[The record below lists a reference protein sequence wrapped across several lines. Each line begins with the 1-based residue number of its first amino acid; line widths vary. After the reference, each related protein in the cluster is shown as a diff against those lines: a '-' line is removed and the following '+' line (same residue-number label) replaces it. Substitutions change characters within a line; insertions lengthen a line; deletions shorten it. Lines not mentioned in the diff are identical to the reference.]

1 MRQRKVPSPGF
12 QVEIVMVDYDSSKS
26 QNQASKYDNS
36 KSDVTVATEKAKQ
49 DRSMKSRR
57 KKDSNDDVFSDSDTE
72 DSRSPNQ
79 VSPQPLSNSGE
90 HATFHRPTTNVPNEG
105 TVNITTTA
113 EQISFNDGKVE
124 TRVVHGE
131 TKEETSSLKL
141 EEAAT
146 SNSTSV
152 SEFKAIAADASV
164 FSFGDDED
172 YESE

>member
-1 MRQRKVPSPGF
+1 
-12 QVEIVMVDYDSSKS
+12 MVDYDSSKS
-26 QNQASKYDNS
+26 QNQASKYDNR
-36 KSDVTVATEKAKQ
+36 KSNVTVATEKAKQ

-57 KKDSNDDVFSDSDTE
+57 KKDSNDDFFSDSDTE
-72 DSRSPNQ
+72 DIRSPNQ
-79 VSPQPLSNSGE
+79 VSQPLSNSGE
-90 HATFHRPTTNVPNEG
+90 HATFHRPTTNVPNEE
-105 TVNITTTA
+105 TVSITTTA

-124 TRVVHGE
+124 TRVVDGE
-131 TKEETSSLKL
+131 TKEGTSSLKL

-146 SNSTSV
+146 SNSISV